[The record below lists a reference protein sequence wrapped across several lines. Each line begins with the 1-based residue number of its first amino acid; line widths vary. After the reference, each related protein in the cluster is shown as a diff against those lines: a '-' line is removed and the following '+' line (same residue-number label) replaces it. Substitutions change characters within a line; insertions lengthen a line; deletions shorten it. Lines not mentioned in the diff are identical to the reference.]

1 MHAHT
6 HTFWTLVDGSLETV
20 ALRGFLAKTLKCCL
34 KSLNADAFP
43 PLSSLRELLPFLP
56 IPPPME
62 ELSLESEPQQT
73 ISWFLLL
80 LPDWLS
86 FRLLKKN
93 PSLDVC
99 LLLEIQYLRG
109 TFSDSPLLF

>member
-1 MHAHT
+1 M
-6 HTFWTLVDGSLETV
+6 FGSLETV
-20 ALRGFLAKTLKCCL
+20 ALRGFLAKTLKCL

-43 PLSSLRELLPFLP
+43 PLSSSKGLLPFLP
-56 IPPPME
+56 ISLPVK
-62 ELSLESEPQQT
+62 ELSLESEPQQM
-73 ISWFLLL
+73 ISHFLLL

-99 LLLEIQYLRG
+99 LLLEIQYLRRKFQIVHLYSRF
-109 TFSDSPLLF
+109 TTYM